1 MKNIIV
7 SFGVLLIL
15 SITYYSC
22 SRNSQDKTKVAAKL
36 TTHKEAIDSLRIDNM
51 SEKPLRLSNLTKKQV
66 RDSLSALDLSNL
78 FASKIPEEGFS
89 NRFDGLYGKDNYR
102 IEIFFAEATK
112 DAENATIYH
121 IKGKSRFKKNIT
133 PFEGTITIDSLV
145 AFEDPNI
152 DTTNYDQES
161 IRHKMLY
168 SAVGNFVL
176 KEDSTAKGS
185 GIFSGKMTMDF
196 LVRNDNSTE
205 LWYFSPQTKSK
216 ASGFRFIG
224 EWQSNLTKASKPV
237 IWAKDLFSFVNE
249 IIKDFS
255 IGERDVEINAKY
267 RHLGW
272 DNYWEMDEWWY
283 EAKSA
288 Q

>member
-1 MKNIIV
+1 MKNT
-7 SFGVLLIL
+7 LLAVGILLTL

-22 SRNSQDKTKVAAKL
+22 SRNTQDKTKVAAKL
-36 TTHKEAIDSLRIDNM
+36 TTHKEAIDSLRTENIV
-51 SEKPLRLSNLTKKQV
+51 EKPLKWTALTNKQV
-66 RDSLSALDLSNL
+66 SDSLSALDLASL
-78 FASKIPEEGFS
+78 FATKNPEDGYN

-102 IEIFFAEATK
+102 IEMFFSEVSK
-112 DAENATIYH
+112 DLKNQNTYH
-121 IKGKSRFKKNIT
+121 IKGKSRFKKNII
-133 PFEGTITIDSLV
+133 PFDGIIIIDSLT

-152 DTTNYDQES
+152 DTAYFGQEA
-161 IRHKMLY
+161 IKHKVVY
-168 SAVGNFVL
+168 STVGKFIL

-185 GIFSGKMTMDF
+185 GIFSGKISMDF
-196 LVRNDNSTE
+196 LVRNDNTTE
-205 LWYFSPQTKSK
+205 LWFFSPQTKSK

-224 EWQSNLTKASKPV
+224 EWQSYSTKAIKSV

-255 IGERDVEINAKY
+255 IGERDVEINPKY

-272 DNYWEMDEWWY
+272 DNYWEMDEWWH
-283 EAKSA
+283 ETKPV